1 MNDGWIALHRKI
13 FNSKDFNNQLE
24 VAVFIYLVAM
34 ASHKSSQVVY
44 RKKKLTLNR
53 GDVSIAYRDLARKFN
68 ISLQNIKTIIKNL
81 KKSGNINQKLTK
93 NLSIY
98 TIVKYSKYQDI
109 EPQSN
114 QKLTNRT
121 TTITTNTT
129 SIDKNMLSLSSM
141 TGLPKKITLPTLQDL
156 KTKIIEK
163 PKEKNEFEIMREK
176 LDAEDF
182 EKWVLHKLNS
192 WFYYLF
198 SSLKIIYLHNHKI
211 SLFGLH

>member
-109 EPQSN
+109 EPANN

-121 TTITTNTT
+121 TTIYTNTT
-129 SIDKNMLSLSSM
+129 SIDKNMLSLSNM
-141 TGLPKKITLPTLQDL
+141 TNTPKKITIPTLQDL

-163 PKEKNEFEIMREK
+163 PRKKNEYEIMKEK
-176 LDAEDF
+176 LDAEDY
-182 EKWVLHKLNS
+182 EKWVLHTLNS
-192 WFYYLF
+192 
-198 SSLKIIYLHNHKI
+198 
-211 SLFGLH
+211 